1 LHIEGTGTAEHRVD
15 NHLARGLC
23 HSLGDINRSLAW
35 RCSPAFGLPHRN
47 RAECR
52 DQSKQ
57 LVVSE
62 GGRDS
67 APLPFPIRTFRHEQ
81 RGGAEH
87 R

>member
-1 LHIEGTGTAEHRVD
+1 VPAITSNVV
-15 NHLARGLC
+15 
-23 HSLGDINRSLAW
+23 HSLGDIDRLLAW
-35 RCSPAFGLPHRN
+35 RRSPAFDLPHRD

-57 LVVSE
+57 PVVSE

-67 APLPFPIRTFRHEQ
+67 APLPFPIRAFRHEQ